1 MKHAVKSLHNQSSPV
16 THLALISNAAA
27 AVAAAG
33 LCWTIAPKPYAAV
46 LAAATAAAVAL
57 TEAVTS
63 GLAAFE
69 PPPPPFVLKLLLAV
83 LAPPALPV
91 EDAIDWVGERPAE
104 PRDATEPRLLTEGGC
119 GGYWYGR
126 MLRGESWKGGR
137 EEKRRELDWLKS

>member
-1 MKHAVKSLHNQSSPV
+1 M
-16 THLALISNAAA
+16 
-27 AVAAAG
+27 AAAG

-69 PPPPPFVLKLLLAV
+69 PPPPPPFVLKLLLAV
-83 LAPPALPV
+83 LAPLPPPV

-126 MLRGESWKGGR
+126 MLRGESCV
-137 EEKRRELDWLKS
+137 